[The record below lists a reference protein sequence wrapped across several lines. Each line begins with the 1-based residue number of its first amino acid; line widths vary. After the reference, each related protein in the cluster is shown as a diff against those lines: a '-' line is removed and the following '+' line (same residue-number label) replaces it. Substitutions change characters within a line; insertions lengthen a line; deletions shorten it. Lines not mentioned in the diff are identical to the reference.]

1 MIKDAEEK
9 GLISP
14 GKVCLRAS
22 FILFVLLNTNKWHC
36 GCAHYS
42 TFLLTAE
49 LYYNS
54 IPFVV
59 WCVLCVPILHLK
71 TVLIEVTSGNTGIG
85 LAFIAAAKGYK
96 LIIVMP
102 SMASLE
108 RRVVLLALGAELH
121 LMGPTKSFP
130 EMLEKANELQ
140 EKTPNGYHINQFENP
155 ANPKEY
161 FAH

>member
-1 MIKDAEEK
+1 M
-9 GLISP
+9 
-14 GKVCLRAS
+14 
-22 FILFVLLNTNKWHC
+22 
-36 GCAHYS
+36 
-42 TFLLTAE
+42 
-49 LYYNS
+49 
-54 IPFVV
+54 
-59 WCVLCVPILHLK
+59 CVPILRLK

-108 RRVVLLALGAELH
+108 RRVILQAVGAELH
-121 LMGPTKSFP
+121 LVGPTKSFP
-130 EMLEKANELQ
+130 EMLEKAKQIQ

-155 ANPKEY
+155 ANPKVY